1 MKVAKFEIF
10 GAVQG
15 VGFRPFVYKLSV
27 DLGLKG
33 EVYNDGEGVKII
45 VCADLSELQKSSIDK
60 NFAPLNLNEPNS
72 NEIQA
77 QKVSSSAA
85 RSLNS
90 AESDSNKAANS
101 SLNFASSNLNESS
114 FSPQNAPNSPSDLT
128 GLPRDLAN
136 NLANLPDLDLTSDSQ
151 AAASEKFLP
160 NLFETDLNEQDSIL
174 PASSDQNFVVQNSS
188 QQRGISQNESPQGL
202 QNIKRDLLG
211 AKEDLKGFKRNPQS
225 TEQNPREEEILKI
238 FEQRLRSEAPPLC
251 RIDRIIRT
259 DLNTQDFAQNFTD
272 FKITQSKE
280 GRKFNPILPDFAIC
294 DQCKKEFYDPQNPRF
309 HYPFI
314 NCTDCGPRL
323 SIIAALP
330 YDRANTTMRAFEM
343 CEFCRGEYTDPL
355 TRRYHAEPISC
366 PHCGP
371 QLFLC
376 SAGGEI
382 LSSGKEAIARTAELL
397 RRGQIGAI
405 KGMGGFHIVCDAT
418 NERAVR
424 MLRTLKKRPSKPF
437 AIMCRDAAQ
446 VWRAASLSAEE
457 EALIDCNVKPIV
469 ILKKREFVW
478 HTEAGF
484 AADFGTQNLKAR
496 GENFISPRFAGEQEE
511 SAQGQGSALQ
521 NLRNLAAQNF
531 STHNAGVC
539 AEQGGLHS
547 AQIFSKTARRNF
559 ACDMLAAD
567 DSQSTANESE
577 RAYDG
582 SDLQRAAKNLSLPQ
596 AEGGLELR
604 HTTDKLNLQPAADSQ
619 DLRCVVNGLDSR
631 LATDKSISQNSANIQ
646 GLRHAANA
654 NLQSM
659 DANSSLLQVAGELE
673 PRQIIN
679 EPNLQLAADNRNS
692 QCVASEPSPQQTINL
707 QGSCSA
713 QACTPD
719 ARGAHSDSEGD
730 FVRLPASFSA
740 IFKAG
745 AIFIAPSM
753 APNLNKIGIFLANT
767 GVHLLLFE
775 YFDRPIVATSANISG
790 EPIIFNAE
798 ELRAKLGGVIS
809 FYLDNDREILTPS
822 DDSIAFLQ
830 EFKKEAASAN
840 VNDRTNDIYTLE
852 TKAHSENMAQNFE
865 APHTMSLPSIDTK
878 SDLNVIIKR
887 QLNENTSNSKS
898 DALKR
903 ANFKQSSKCD
913 PSEGLQSS
921 QVAVCELK
929 NSQNLSEKAKNEQES
944 AALGSIC
951 DATIADESTDAA
963 IDSCDAFSDDGRDVV
978 ASNDERDGASLNFK
992 NSTTLIDMKR
1002 RSPENAKNFKKAKG
1016 EQGAATLSDKF
1027 GAAPSNLKSD
1037 VAASSEVKHNIAV
1050 PDSERFVTSNSKRDA
1065 TPGSQDTTLNF
1076 KNGVAA
1082 LNFKSANDQAS
1093 GILNHALFLR
1103 TSRGMNPKI
1112 FPSKFQLKG
1121 TFLALGAEL
1130 KNEFAIYKDGQIFIS
1145 PYIGDLKN
1153 VATNERFFALLNMF
1167 VRAYELKF
1175 DAVIADLHPQ
1185 FSHTRFFEQR
1195 GYPVIRYQHHFAHLV
1210 SNLAQN
1216 ELLFSGKK
1224 YLGFCFDGTGYGTD
1238 GKIWGGEV
1246 MIFNEFGFNRVAKFD
1261 EIALLG
1267 GENAIK
1273 NIYKLA
1279 LALIFKFNAKGA
1291 AHEFLAKFNASE
1303 VANLEKITPRAVR
1316 SSSLGRLFDAFA
1328 AIICD
1333 LRAVSFDG
1341 EAGMRLE
1348 NLYIDGCEQSY
1359 KFALKRANGVGVLSE
1374 KSLVGSVAS
1383 PSEKFVAAK
1392 NPIRSAERED
1402 KSGVCRGNSIDAAV
1416 RIAENFIG
1424 PINRD
1429 SRATNSNSGERFAA
1443 ANVCSAAGK
1452 TENST
1457 SNSEA
1462 YDAEQNFAYA
1472 PNSTSARS
1480 LNSAG
1485 EINYDLSINTANST
1499 ANSISNAAA
1508 NSSDGEAPWSFGD
1521 ECYVIDYK
1529 EAFLQALHDEPRL
1542 AATKFINAIANF
1554 IAEFAEGFGL
1564 EVVLS
1569 GGVFQNAT
1577 LLNLTCE
1584 KLRARGI
1591 KFHLN
1596 RAVPCNDSG
1605 IAYGQLAAYISEI
1618 SR

>member
-1 MKVAKFEIF
+1 MKAAKFEVF

-15 VGFRPFVYKLSV
+15 VGFRPFVYKLAV

-45 VCADLSELQKSSIDK
+45 VCADLSEPQKGSIDK
-60 NFAPLNLNEPNS
+60 NSAPLNLDEPNS

-77 QKVSSSAA
+77 QKVSLSAA

-90 AESDSNKAANS
+90 TEADSNETASS
-101 SLNFASSNLNESS
+101 SLNFTGSNLNSNS
-114 FSPQNAPNSPSDLT
+114 ILPQSAPNLLNDSVGSL
-128 GLPRDLAN
+128 RDLAN
-136 NLANLPDLDLTSDSQ
+136 DLANPPDLTSLSHDLTDDLQ

-160 NLFETDLNEQDSIL
+160 NLFKTDLNEQGSIL
-174 PASSDQNFVVQNSS
+174 PASSDQNFIVQNSS
-188 QQRGISQNESPQGL
+188 QQRGMSQNESSQGL
-202 QNIKRDLLG
+202 QNTKRDLQDVKGNLQDFKHDSQI
-211 AKEDLKGFKRNPQS
+211 AEQDL
-225 TEQNPREEEILKI
+225 REEEILKI
-238 FEQRLRSEAPPLC
+238 FEQRLRGEAPPLC
-251 RIDRIIRT
+251 RIDKIIHT
-259 DLNTQDFAQNFTD
+259 DLNTQDFTQNFTD

-330 YDRANTTMRAFEM
+330 YDRVNTTMRAFKM

-376 SAGGEI
+376 GAGGEI
-382 LSSGKEAIARTAELL
+382 LSSGEEAIARTAELL

-446 VWRAASLSAEE
+446 AGRAANLSAEE
-457 EALIDCNVKPIV
+457 EALIDCNIKPIV

-478 HTEAGF
+478 RTEAGF
-484 AADFGTQNLKAR
+484 AADFGTQNLKAQS
-496 GENFISPRFAGEQEE
+496 ENSISLKFNSEQEN

-521 NLRNLAAQNF
+521 NLRNSVEKNF
-531 STHNAGVC
+531 STQSAENC
-539 AEQGGLHS
+539 AEQGILQS
-547 AQIFSKTARRNF
+547 AQIFSKTAHRNF
-559 ACDMLAAD
+559 ACDTLGAD
-567 DSQSTANESE
+567 DSQCAVNELE

-582 SDLQRAAKNLSLPQ
+582 SDLQCVAKNLNSPQ
-596 AEGGLELR
+596 AKGGLELR
-604 HTTDKLNLQPAADSQ
+604 HTTNNLNLQPAVDSQ
-619 DLRCVVNGLDSR
+619 DSRCAANEPDSR
-631 LATDKSISQNSANIQ
+631 LATDESISQNSANIQ
-646 GLRHAANA
+646 SLRHAEDEVD
-654 NLQSM
+654 LQR
-659 DANSSLLQVAGELE
+659 VACESDL
-673 PRQIIN
+673 RQKI
-679 EPNLQLAADNRNS
+679 NS
-692 QCVASEPSPQQTINL
+692 QGSYSVQVCVA
-707 QGSCSA
+707 
-713 QACTPD
+713 D
-719 ARGAHSDSEGD
+719 AHGAYSTNRGD
-730 FVRLPASFSA
+730 FVRLPASFSV
-740 IFKAG
+740 IFRAG
-745 AIFIAPSM
+745 AIFIAPSV

-798 ELRAKLGGVIS
+798 ELRAKLGCVIS

-830 EFKKEAASAN
+830 EFKKEAASAKA
-840 VNDRTNDIYTLE
+840 NDRTHDIYTLE
-852 TKAHSENMAQNFE
+852 TQTHSENMARNFE
-865 APHTMSLPSIDTK
+865 APHAMSLPSIDTK

-887 QLNENTSNSKS
+887 QANENTSNSKS
-898 DALKR
+898 DDLKR
-903 ANFKQSSKCD
+903 ANSKQGSKRD

-929 NSQNLSEKAKNEQES
+929 NSQNLSKKAKNEQES

-951 DATIADESTDAA
+951 DAAAANKSAAAA
-963 IDSCDAFSDDGRDVV
+963 IDSCDALSDDGHNVV

-992 NSTTLIDMKR
+992 NGVALIDMKR

-1016 EQGAATLSDKF
+1016 EQGASTLSDKF

-1037 VAASSEVKHNIAV
+1037 VAASSEVMHNIAV
-1050 PDSERFVTSNSKRDA
+1050 LDSERFATSNSKRGA

-1093 GILNHALFLR
+1093 GILNRALFLR

-1130 KNEFAIYKDGQIFIS
+1130 KNQFAIYKDGQIFIS

-1153 VATNERFFALLNMF
+1153 VATNERFFALLDMF

-1238 GKIWGGEV
+1238 GTIWGGEV
-1246 MIFNEFGFNRVAKFD
+1246 MVFDPHGYHRVAKFD
-1261 EIALLG
+1261 EIALIG

-1279 LALIFKFNAKGA
+1279 LALIFKFNTKDA
-1291 AHEFLAKFNASE
+1291 ACEFLAKFNASE
-1303 VANLEKITPRAVR
+1303 VANLEKIAPRSVR

-1328 AIICD
+1328 AVICD

-1359 KFALKRANGVGVLSE
+1359 KFRLKKAG
-1374 KSLVGSVAS
+1374 
-1383 PSEKFVAAK
+1383 
-1392 NPIRSAERED
+1392 
-1402 KSGVCRGNSIDAAV
+1402 
-1416 RIAENFIG
+1416 ENFIQNASYCASQQRG
-1424 PINRD
+1424 VDDLRHETQREAGQGGLNAQNHSGMKNSCALQGD
-1429 SRATNSNSGERFAA
+1429 FKELEGDAASKDWLERATRNIAGGDKKNESSA
-1443 ANVCSAAGK
+1443 ANSINQAFALNLINLESK
-1452 TENST
+1452 NA
-1457 SNSEA
+1457 SNA
-1462 YDAEQNFAYA
+1462 DQAPQNRAYA
-1472 PNSTSARS
+1472 P
-1480 LNSAG
+1480 
-1485 EINYDLSINTANST
+1485 
-1499 ANSISNAAA
+1499 
-1508 NSSDGEAPWSFGD
+1508 SFED

-1529 EAFLQALHDEPRL
+1529 DAFLQALHDEPRL

-1554 IAEFAEGFGL
+1554 ITDFAEGLGL
-1564 EVVLS
+1564 EVALS

-1596 RAVPCNDSG
+1596 REIPCNDSG
-1605 IAYGQLAAYISEI
+1605 IAYGQLAAYLSEI

>member
-1 MKVAKFEIF
+1 MKAAKFEVF

-15 VGFRPFVYKLSV
+15 VGFRPFVYKLAV

-45 VCADLSELQKSSIDK
+45 VCADLSEPQKGSIDK
-60 NFAPLNLNEPNS
+60 NSAPLNLDEPNS

-77 QKVSSSAA
+77 QKVSLSAA

-101 SLNFASSNLNESS
+101 SQNFASSNLNESS
-114 FSPQNAPNSPSDLT
+114 FSSQNAPNSPNDLTGSSRDLLNDLVSLPDSDLT
-128 GLPRDLAN
+128 SLPH
-136 NLANLPDLDLTSDSQ
+136 DLTSYSQ

-160 NLFETDLNEQDSIL
+160 NLFKTDLNEQGSISPAL
-174 PASSDQNFVVQNSS
+174 PEQNLCSQDLQSS
-188 QQRGISQNESPQGL
+188 E
-202 QNIKRDLLG
+202 
-211 AKEDLKGFKRNPQS
+211 RNPQS
-225 TEQNPREEEILKI
+225 AEQDLREEEILKI

-251 RIDRIIRT
+251 RIDKIIRT
-259 DLNTQDFAQNFTD
+259 DLNTQYFTQNFTD

-330 YDRANTTMRAFEM
+330 YDRVNTTMRAFEM

-371 QLFLC
+371 RLFLC
-376 SAGGEI
+376 GAGGEI
-382 LSSGKEAIARTAELL
+382 LSSGEEAIARTAELL

-418 NERAVR
+418 NERTVR

-446 VWRAASLSAEE
+446 AGRAASLSAEE

-478 HTEAGF
+478 RTLTGF
-484 AADFGTQNLKAR
+484 AADFGTQNLKAQ
-496 GENFISPRFAGEQEE
+496 GKNPISPRFAGEQEE
-511 SAQGQGSALQ
+511 TAQERGSALQ
-521 NLRNLAAQNF
+521 NLRNFAAQKF
-531 STHNAGVC
+531 STQSAEDC
-539 AEQGGLHS
+539 AEQGELQS
-547 AQIFSKTARRNF
+547 AQIFSKTTHRNF
-559 ACDMLAAD
+559 ACDMPAAD
-567 DSQSTANESE
+567 DSQYAANELG
-577 RAYDG
+577 RASDG
-582 SDLQRAAKNLSLPQ
+582 SGSQYAAKNLNSPQ
-596 AEGGLELR
+596 AEGELKLR
-604 HTTDKLNLQPAADSQ
+604 HTANELNLQSTADSQ
-619 DLRCVVNGLDSR
+619 DLQCAAKKSDSW
-631 LATDKSISQNSANIQ
+631 LATDEPISQNSTNME
-646 GLRHAANA
+646 GLRYAANA

-673 PRQIIN
+673 PRQTIN

-692 QCVASEPSPQQTINL
+692 QCAASEPSLQQTINL

-713 QACTPD
+713 QACTAD
-719 ARGAHSDSEGD
+719 ARGAYSDSGGN

-740 IFKAG
+740 IFGAG
-745 AIFIAPSM
+745 VIFIAPSV

-798 ELRAKLGGVIS
+798 ELREKLGGIIS

-830 EFKKEAASAN
+830 EFKKEAASARA
-840 VNDRTNDIYTLE
+840 NDRTHNIYTLE
-852 TKAHSENMAQNFE
+852 TRAHSENMAQNFE
-865 APHTMSLPSIDTK
+865 APHAMSLPSIDTK

-887 QLNENTSNSKS
+887 QPNENTSNSKS
-898 DALKR
+898 DDLKR
-903 ANFKQSSKCD
+903 ANSKQGSKRD

-929 NSQNLSEKAKNEQES
+929 NSQNLSKKAKNEQES

-951 DATIADESTDAA
+951 DAAAADESADAA
-963 IDSCDAFSDDGRDVV
+963 IDSCDTLSDDGHNVV

-992 NSTTLIDMKR
+992 NGVALIDMKR

-1037 VAASSEVKHNIAV
+1037 VAASSEVMHNIAV
-1050 PDSERFVTSNSKRDA
+1050 PDSEHFATSNSKRGA
-1065 TPGSQDTTLNF
+1065 IPGSQDTTLNF

-1093 GILNHALFLR
+1093 GILNRALFLR

-1112 FPSKFQLKG
+1112 FPSKFRLKG

-1130 KNEFAIYKDGQIFIS
+1130 KNQFAIYKDGQIFIS

-1153 VATNERFFALLNMF
+1153 VATNERFFALLDMF

-1195 GYPVIRYQHHFAHLV
+1195 GYPMIRYQHHFAHLV

-1216 ELLFSGKK
+1216 DLLFSGKK

-1238 GKIWGGEV
+1238 GTIWGGEV
-1246 MIFNEFGFNRVAKFD
+1246 MIFDPHGYRRVAKFD

-1279 LALIFKFNAKGA
+1279 LALIFKFNAKDA
-1291 AHEFLAKFNASE
+1291 ACEFLAKFNASE
-1303 VANLEKITPRAVR
+1303 VANLEKIAPRSVR

-1328 AIICD
+1328 AVICD

-1359 KFALKRANGVGVLSE
+1359 KFALKKAGAASE
-1374 KSLVGSVAS
+1374 AGIFDEIKSSIDSAVRM
-1383 PSEKFVAAK
+1383 PEKFGAAK

-1416 RIAENFIG
+1416 RIAENFSG
-1424 PINRD
+1424 SINRD

-1443 ANVCSAAGK
+1443 TNAANVCGSASDAENSAA
-1452 TENST
+1452 NST
-1457 SNSEA
+1457 IG
-1462 YDAEQNFAYA
+1462 DPEQNFAYA
-1472 PNSTSARS
+1472 PNSTNARS

-1499 ANSISNAAA
+1499 ANSISNAEA
-1508 NSSDGEAPWSFGD
+1508 NSALNFTTNSTGGGVPWGLEG
-1521 ECYVIDYK
+1521 ECYVIDYE
-1529 EAFLQALHDEPRL
+1529 EAFLQALRDEPRL

-1554 IAEFAEGFGL
+1554 ITDFAEGLGL
-1564 EVVLS
+1564 EVALS

-1584 KLRARGI
+1584 KLRERGI

-1596 RAVPCNDSG
+1596 RAIPCNDSG
-1605 IAYGQLAAYISEI
+1605 IAYGQLAAYLSKISC
-1618 SR
+1618 

>member
-1 MKVAKFEIF
+1 MKAAKFEVF

-15 VGFRPFVYKLSV
+15 VGFRPFVYKLAV

-33 EVYNDGEGVKII
+33 EVYNDGEGVKVI
-45 VCADLSELQKSSIDK
+45 VCADLSEPQKGSIDK
-60 NFAPLNLNEPNS
+60 NYAPLNFDQPNFNEN
-72 NEIQA
+72 QA
-77 QKVSSSAA
+77 QKVSLSAA

-90 AESDSNKAANS
+90 AESDSSEAANS
-101 SLNFASSNLNESS
+101 SLNFASSNLNKSS
-114 FSPQNAPNSPSDLT
+114 FLPQSAPNSPSDLT

-136 NLANLPDLDLTSDSQ
+136 DLASLPDLTSLPHDLTRDLQ

-174 PASSDQNFVVQNSS
+174 PASSDQNFIVQNSS
-188 QQRGISQNESPQGL
+188 QQRGMSQNESSQGL
-202 QNIKRDLLG
+202 QNTKRDLQS
-211 AKEDLKGFKRNPQS
+211 AKEDLQGFKHDSQS
-225 TEQNPREEEILKI
+225 AEQDLHEEEILKI
-238 FEQRLRSEAPPLC
+238 FERRLRSEAPPLC
-251 RIDRIIRT
+251 RIDKIIRT
-259 DLNTQDFAQNFTD
+259 DLNTQVFMQNFTD

-376 SAGGEI
+376 GAGGEI
-382 LSSGKEAIARTAELL
+382 LSSGEEAIARTAELL

-446 VWRAASLSAEE
+446 AWRAASLSAEE

-478 HTEAGF
+478 RTEAGF

-496 GENFISPRFAGEQEE
+496 GENYISSKFAGEQEN
-511 SAQGQGSALQ
+511 SAQEQGSALQ
-521 NLRNLAAQNF
+521 NLRNCAAQNF
-531 STHNAGVC
+531 STQNVGVC

-559 ACDMLAAD
+559 ACDAATG
-567 DSQSTANESE
+567 DSRGATKELGRASE
-577 RAYDG
+577 GFDSRC
-582 SDLQRAAKNLSLPQ
+582 AAKNLSLPQ
-596 AEGGLELR
+596 TTGRLEPQR
-604 HTTDKLNLQPAADSQ
+604 TTNDLNLQLAVDNRDSQ
-619 DLRCVVNGLDSR
+619 CAAKESDFR
-631 LATDKSISQNSANIQ
+631 LGADEPISQNSANIQ
-646 GLRHAANA
+646 GLRHVEDGVD
-654 NLQSM
+654 LQR
-659 DANSSLLQVAGELE
+659 AT
-673 PRQIIN
+673 
-679 EPNLQLAADNRNS
+679 
-692 QCVASEPSPQQTINL
+692 CEPSPEQTINS
-707 QGSCSA
+707 QGSCSV
-713 QACTPD
+713 QACVAD
-719 ARGAHSDSEGD
+719 AHGACSTNKGG

-740 IFKAG
+740 IFKAST
-745 AIFIAPSM
+745 IFIAPSV

-822 DDSIAFLQ
+822 DDSIAFLPL
-830 EFKKEAASAN
+830 FEARTLAPDSKMACNSNTISESLPTCAKTENSALN
-840 VNDRTNDIYTLE
+840 LIL
-852 TKAHSENMAQNFE
+852 AQNF
-865 APHTMSLPSIDTK
+865 AANSA
-878 SDLNVIIKR
+878 
-887 QLNENTSNSKS
+887 TSQT
-898 DALKR
+898 LIVPQ
-903 ANFKQSSKCD
+903 NFKENSTD
-913 PSEGLQSS
+913 GLNFESS
-921 QVAVCELK
+921 QR
-929 NSQNLSEKAKNEQES
+929 LS
-944 AALGSIC
+944 
-951 DATIADESTDAA
+951 DTDT
-963 IDSCDAFSDDGRDVV
+963 SCDAVNFTSETSCDGTNSAPQKNQDDANSAAEAD
-978 ASNDERDGASLNFK
+978 SLN
-992 NSTTLIDMKR
+992 R
-1002 RSPENAKNFKKAKG
+1002 
-1016 EQGAATLSDKF
+1016 
-1027 GAAPSNLKSD
+1027 
-1037 VAASSEVKHNIAV
+1037 
-1050 PDSERFVTSNSKRDA
+1050 
-1065 TPGSQDTTLNF
+1065 
-1076 KNGVAA
+1076 
-1082 LNFKSANDQAS
+1082 
-1093 GILNHALFLR
+1093 ALFLR

-1112 FPSKFQLKG
+1112 FPSKFHAKG

-1153 VATNERFFALLNMF
+1153 VATNERFFALLDMF

-1175 DAVIADLHPQ
+1175 DTVIADLHPQ
-1185 FSHTRFFEQR
+1185 FSHTRFFEQC

-1224 YLGFCFDGTGYGTD
+1224 YLGFCFDGTGYGKD
-1238 GKIWGGEV
+1238 GTIWGGEV
-1246 MIFNEFGFNRVAKFD
+1246 MVFDPHGYRRVAKFD
-1261 EIALLG
+1261 EIALIG

-1279 LALIFKFNAKGA
+1279 LALIFKFNAKDA

-1303 VANLEKITPRAVR
+1303 VANLEKIAPRAVR

-1328 AIICD
+1328 AAICD

-1348 NLYIDGCEQSY
+1348 NLYINGCEQSY
-1359 KFALKRANGVGVLSE
+1359 RFALKRAGAASE
-1374 KSLVGSVAS
+1374 AGIFDEIKSSIDSAVRM
-1383 PSEKFVAAK
+1383 PEKFGAAK

-1402 KSGVCRGNSIDAAV
+1402 KGGVCRGNSIDVAV
-1416 RIAENFIG
+1416 RIAENFSG
-1424 PINRD
+1424 SINRD

-1443 ANVCSAAGK
+1443 TNAANVCGSASDAENSAA
-1452 TENST
+1452 NST
-1457 SNSEA
+1457 IG
-1462 YDAEQNFAYA
+1462 DTEQNFIYA
-1472 PNSTSARS
+1472 PNSTNARS

-1508 NSSDGEAPWSFGD
+1508 NSSDGEAPWSLGG
-1521 ECYVIDYK
+1521 ECYVIDYE

-1542 AATKFINAIANF
+1542 AATKFINGLANF

-1569 GGVFQNAT
+1569 GGVFQNTT
-1577 LLNLTCE
+1577 LLNLTCA
-1584 KLRARGI
+1584 KLRERGI
-1591 KFHLN
+1591 KFYLN
-1596 RAVPCNDSG
+1596 RAIPCNDSG
-1605 IAYGQLAAYISEI
+1605 IAYGQLAAYLSEI

>member
-1 MKVAKFEIF
+1 MSACSERNLLAKLLRRTIYESMRMKAAKFEVF

-15 VGFRPFVYKLSV
+15 VGFRPFVYKLAV

-45 VCADLSELQKSSIDK
+45 VCADLSEPQKGSIDK
-60 NFAPLNLNEPNS
+60 NSAPLNLDEPNS

-77 QKVSSSAA
+77 QKVSSSAT
-85 RSLNS
+85 RSLNF
-90 AESDSNKAANS
+90 AESDSNKATNS
-101 SLNFASSNLNESS
+101 SLNFASSNLNENS
-114 FSPQNAPNSPSDLT
+114 FLPQNAPNSPNDST
-128 GLPRDLAN
+128 GLLRDLAN
-136 NLANLPDLDLTSDSQ
+136 GLADMSDLMSLPHDLTSDSQ

-160 NLFETDLNEQDSIL
+160 NLFETDLNEQGSIL
-174 PASSDQNFVVQNSS
+174 PASSDQNFIVQNSS
-188 QQRGISQNESPQGL
+188 QERGMSQNESLQGL
-202 QNIKRDLLG
+202 QNIKRDLQD
-211 AKEDLKGFKRNPQS
+211 AKGDLQGFKHDSQS
-225 TEQNPREEEILKI
+225 AEQDLREEEILKI

-251 RIDRIIRT
+251 RIDKIIRT
-259 DLNTQDFAQNFTD
+259 DLNTQDFTQNFTD

-376 SAGGEI
+376 GADGEI
-382 LSSGKEAIARTAELL
+382 LSSGEEVIARTAELL

-446 VWRAASLSAEE
+446 AGCAANLSAEE

-478 HTEAGF
+478 RTEAGF
-484 AADFGTQNLKAR
+484 AADFGTQNLKAQSK
-496 GENFISPRFAGEQEE
+496 NPISPKFAGEQEE

-521 NLRNLAAQNF
+521 NLRNCAAQNF
-531 STHNAGVC
+531 STQNIGVC
-539 AEQGGLHS
+539 AEQGRLQS

-559 ACDMLAAD
+559 ACDASVAGDSRSAANELEHASGEF
-567 DSQSTANESE
+567 DSQC
-577 RAYDG
+577 
-582 SDLQRAAKNLSLPQ
+582 AAKNLSSPQ
-596 AEGGLELR
+596 AKGGLELR
-604 HTTDKLNLQPAADSQ
+604 YTTNELNLQSAVDSQ
-619 DLRCVVNGLDSR
+619 DSQCAANELDFR
-631 LATDKSISQNSANIQ
+631 LATDESISQNSANTQ
-646 GLRHAANA
+646 GLRHTEYRVD
-654 NLQSM
+654 LQRSV
-659 DANSSLLQVAGELE
+659 SKS
-673 PRQIIN
+673 
-679 EPNLQLAADNRNS
+679 
-692 QCVASEPSPQQTINL
+692 SPQQTINL

-713 QACTPD
+713 QACVAD
-719 ARGAHSDSEGD
+719 ARGAYFDNVGD

-740 IFKAG
+740 IFRAG
-745 AIFIAPSM
+745 MIFIAPSV

-790 EPIIFNAE
+790 EPIIFSSE

-822 DDSIAFLQ
+822 DDSIAFLPQ
-830 EFKKEAASAN
+830 FEARASASGSKTAHSSGKISAPLPTCTEIRSSAQN
-840 VNDRTNDIYTLE
+840 SILAQNSVINFADAQTLTAPQNFKENFAGEQNLENSQRPSDTDTSYDAADFISENNSDAINSAPQKNQNDANFVAEEKPVCE
-852 TKAHSENMAQNFE
+852 TKSACAAGIANLANEANFTSPVNFANAAKPTSSANLASYTNFSAE
-865 APHTMSLPSIDTK
+865 A
-878 SDLNVIIKR
+878 
-887 QLNENTSNSKS
+887 
-898 DALKR
+898 DALNR
-903 ANFKQSSKCD
+903 
-913 PSEGLQSS
+913 
-921 QVAVCELK
+921 
-929 NSQNLSEKAKNEQES
+929 
-944 AALGSIC
+944 
-951 DATIADESTDAA
+951 
-963 IDSCDAFSDDGRDVV
+963 
-978 ASNDERDGASLNFK
+978 
-992 NSTTLIDMKR
+992 
-1002 RSPENAKNFKKAKG
+1002 
-1016 EQGAATLSDKF
+1016 
-1027 GAAPSNLKSD
+1027 
-1037 VAASSEVKHNIAV
+1037 
-1050 PDSERFVTSNSKRDA
+1050 
-1065 TPGSQDTTLNF
+1065 
-1076 KNGVAA
+1076 
-1082 LNFKSANDQAS
+1082 
-1093 GILNHALFLR
+1093 ALFLR

-1112 FPSKFQLKG
+1112 FPSKFHLKG

-1153 VATNERFFALLNMF
+1153 VATNERFFALLDMF

-1238 GKIWGGEV
+1238 GTIWGGEV
-1246 MIFNEFGFNRVAKFD
+1246 MIFDPRGYRRIAKFD
-1261 EIALLG
+1261 EIALIG

-1279 LALIFKFNAKGA
+1279 LALIFKFNAKDT

-1303 VANLEKITPRAVR
+1303 VANLEKIAPRAVR

-1328 AIICD
+1328 AVICN
-1333 LRAVSFDG
+1333 LRTVSFDG

-1359 KFALKRANGVGVLSE
+1359 EFTLQKEG
-1374 KSLVGSVAS
+1374 
-1383 PSEKFVAAK
+1383 
-1392 NPIRSAERED
+1392 
-1402 KSGVCRGNSIDAAV
+1402 
-1416 RIAENFIG
+1416 ENFIQNVPQSASQQRSADDLRHETQRKAG
-1424 PINRD
+1424 QGGLN
-1429 SRATNSNSGERFAA
+1429 AQNNSDAKNSCALRGDFKKLADDTASKNELRLAAQNIAESSDKKNESFAA
-1443 ANVCSAAGK
+1443 
-1452 TENST
+1452 NST
-1457 SNSEA
+1457 SQASALNLINSESKNA
-1462 YDAEQNFAYA
+1462 SSADQTPQNRAYA
-1472 PNSTSARS
+1472 LS
-1480 LNSAG
+1480 LEG
-1485 EINYDLSINTANST
+1485 
-1499 ANSISNAAA
+1499 
-1508 NSSDGEAPWSFGD
+1508 
-1521 ECYVIDYK
+1521 ECYVIDYE
-1529 EAFLQALHDEPRL
+1529 EAFLQALSDEPRL
-1542 AATKFINAIANF
+1542 AATKFINGLANL

-1577 LLNLTCE
+1577 LLNLTCA
-1584 KLRARGI
+1584 KLRERGI

-1596 RAVPCNDSG
+1596 RTVPCNDSG
-1605 IAYGQLAAYISEI
+1605 IAYGQLAAYLSEI